1 MRKFTFFSRLAAI
14 VLTATLSVT
23 TWAEPRVV
31 QDNGQIIS
39 VEAEIG
45 DVLTYNLP
53 VMSDSQFD
61 HWVSEN
67 TEVALPD
74 QDGGLAFVGAGQTS
88 VRVCFS
94 GDTTLNYDF
103 SVVVNG
109 PAKDYMDIWFEEEA
123 YEIPLKCAS
132 FESPRAFTSPDSLP
146 IRYSIDYTEITD
158 TVAEIDPLT
167 GEITPLDTGM
177 AVVRA
182 TFAGNDTLEENSVQY
197 ILHILEPPFRE
208 GSLAFDMD
216 TVYALYNEPFEALP
230 LGNPYDLDIMWS
242 SQYDSIA
249 SIDSLG
255 NITINGIG
263 ETTIYATTHGN
274 ECYGQAHAEY
284 QLVVAEPFI
293 GLRVFGIEVT
303 RENASAI
310 WGEQVKYDID
320 SRTLTFDN
328 VHLNLQ
334 QLPDLEGPIVE
345 DIGEVN
351 GELNIVFN
359 GRCEFTETPMG
370 IMSSTGVNITGDTL
384 ILAGRY
390 AQIWADV
397 VKIDGIYVDLTNSD
411 EEVCLRADSLIITN
425 NAHLIARNTNDSTG
439 AAAVANILN
448 FDDNIAIL
456 SDGVWFYQDPEFS
469 GSGFYTDG
477 DHTVAAKEVEIGV
490 MSIPSMLFV
499 LGTEVTEENADDILG
514 NGKVYYDFETAVLTL
529 DNLKMDLAAYDRHV
543 YQFIESMNEIEGLN
557 INVKGQCEITNSE
570 YGIFSVMRITIT
582 GDTLIL
588 SGGGQQIHAD
598 ALIIDGAD
606 VTATADSLYA
616 VYTQELTLSNN
627 AHLAAKCTSENGA
640 AAHTYYMEL
649 DDNLALLTAGVQFVP
664 VENFDFDAPHGFFI
678 DSDHS
683 VEAKEIE
690 IGKTAVVIEEETTI
704 DFSTVNEDGNEDI
717 VLSLGVDDKINE
729 QGQLEITTTLT
740 EEQVDEALETLV
752 PGSSDYKNL
761 LPGSITFDVPAGK
774 GEIRIECKTLM
785 GYTLQVKIAG
795 QAAIRVE
802 QTTFGWATVTYDV
815 EQDTHVVIYLKEPE
829 VTPSSAPARAKADGE
844 PTVGAQIKSLKIVP
858 IEKAKEGLITVDEQQ
873 QTNSKIFFNG
883 QLYIL
888 RGDKVYTA
896 TGAEIK

>member
-74 QDGGLAFVGAGQTS
+74 QDGGLAFVGAGETT

-94 GDTTLNYDF
+94 GDTTLNYNF

-123 YEIPLKCAS
+123 YEIALKCVD
-132 FESPRAFTSPDSLP
+132 FESPQASTSPEGLP
-146 IRYSIDYTEITD
+146 ITYSIDYTELPD
-158 TVAEIDPLT
+158 TIATIDPQT

-177 AVVRA
+177 TIVRA
-182 TFAGNDTLEENSVQY
+182 TFAGNDSLEENSVQY

-208 GSLAFDMD
+208 GSLSFNMD
-216 TVYALYNEPFEALP
+216 TDYAVMGVPYEALP
-230 LGNPYDLDIMWS
+230 LDNPYDLDIRWS
-242 SQYDSIA
+242 SLYDSIA

-255 NITINGIG
+255 NITINGVG

-274 ECYGQAHAEY
+274 ECYGQANTEY
-284 QLVVAEPFI
+284 VLVVNEPYI

-310 WGEQVKYDID
+310 WGDQVTYNID
-320 SRTLTFDN
+320 TRTLMFNN
-328 VHLNLQ
+328 VHLNMQ

-345 DIGEVN
+345 DLNEVS
-351 GELNIVFN
+351 GYLTVVIN

-370 IMSSTGVNITGDTL
+370 FMASTGVNITGDTL
-384 ILAGRY
+384 IMSGKY

-397 VKIDGIYVDLTNSD
+397 LTIDGAYIELTNTD
-411 EEVCLRADSLIITN
+411 EEVCLRADSLAIIN
-425 NAHLIARNTNDSTG
+425 NAHLIARNTNDSAG
-439 AAAVANILN
+439 MAAVANILN

-456 SDGVWFYQDPEFS
+456 SDGVWFYQDPEFNE
-469 GSGFYTDG
+469 SGFYTDG

-640 AAHTYYMEL
+640 AAHTYFMEL

-664 VENFDFDAPHGFFI
+664 VENDDFDAPHGFFI

-683 VEAKEIE
+683 AEAKEIE
-690 IGKTAVVIEEETTI
+690 IGKTAIVIEEETTI

-774 GEIRIECKTLM
+774 GEIRIECLTLM

-815 EQDTHVVIYLKEPE
+815 EQDTHVVIFLKAPE
-829 VTPSSAPARAKADGE
+829 TAPSAPARVKADSD

-858 IEKAKEGLITVDEQQ
+858 IEKSKEGLITIDGQQ
-873 QTNSKIFFNG
+873 QPNSKIFFNG